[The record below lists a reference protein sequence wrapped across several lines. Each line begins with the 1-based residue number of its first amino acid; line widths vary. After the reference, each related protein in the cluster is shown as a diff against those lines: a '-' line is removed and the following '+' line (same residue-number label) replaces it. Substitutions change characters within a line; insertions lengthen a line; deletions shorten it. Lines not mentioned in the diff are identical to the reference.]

1 MSYYKKLILFFPW
14 MIVLLWMMLIYHF
27 SAQPAVHSDQLS
39 RGVTAVIMDFVM
51 RFIPGMDLSMDRFDH
66 VVRKNAH
73 FLIYLMLAIW
83 VFHALLKSRIYG
95 LKSVFLAMGICI
107 LYAISDEIHQAF
119 VPGRGPQL
127 KDVFIDSAGALVG
140 IVVYK
145 VISR

>member
-1 MSYYKKLILFFPW
+1 M
-14 MIVLLWMMLIYHF
+14 
-27 SAQPAVHSDQLS
+27 
-39 RGVTAVIMDFVM
+39 IMDFVM